1 MGGSSSKHDNEGS
14 AAQEGRKSAR
24 IGTKTFYAEII
35 TDKALPADVPP
46 IKVLINEQ
54 LAATAVD
61 TIRDSQALAHE
72 LSKKLVV
79 DYLTNKNS
87 SEHVGIVLKVATSY
101 ESILKPTRDL
111 IYWSLQFPCSID
123 PIATNAKSIINYI
136 PVETVSI
143 LAQDWLKHPVTKKD
157 IIVPLLTWTFQQP
170 DVSVEPLRDVMV
182 DWLPTSKEL
191 IKGTLKTSLLDALK
205 SEETKDLVRDS
216 IVGYLSKDD
225 PNSTAIE

>member
-1 MGGSSSKHDNEGS
+1 MGGSSSKHDNEGP
-14 AAQEGRKSAR
+14 AAQQERKFAR

-46 IKVLINEQ
+46 IQVLINEQ

-79 DYLTNKNS
+79 DYLTNKCS
-87 SEHVGIVLKVATSY
+87 SEHFGIMMKVATSY

-111 IYWSLQFPCSID
+111 IYWSLQFDSI
-123 PIATNAKSIINYI
+123 ASNAKSIIKKDYI
-136 PVETVSI
+136 PVEAVSV
-143 LAQDWLKHPVTKKD
+143 LAQDWLKRPVTKKD
-157 IIVPLLTWTFQQP
+157 VIVPLLTWTFQQP
-170 DVSVEPLRDVMV
+170 DVCVEPLRDVIM

-191 IKGTLKTSLLDALK
+191 IKDTLKISLLAALK
-205 SEETKDLVRDS
+205 SEETK
-216 IVGYLSKDD
+216 
-225 PNSTAIE
+225 